1 MRFKRHASAAFLLL
15 IAVVLLAP
23 KPFEVSASP
32 FEFATRYYEFDR
44 KRLRWLWW
52 PAILYLF
59 WGMAHVCDIY
69 FVSSI
74 EVFSKKFKIPDD
86 VAGATLMALGC
97 NGPELSLNTIA
108 IFQPSNIGV
117 GAVIGGEVFNVLV
130 IIGTALLATPEE
142 YMPLRVG
149 QYSFWRDVIFYAI
162 SVLLLY
168 HALYDRVID
177 VWNVAFLLSG
187 GLAYVLTVVFSGKF
201 RNFFRQKK
209 RQLHHHRQRSKDTE
223 SGVYSMTSECSDSP
237 VGAGGTVYYRMS
249 PMLNPRTNQP
259 DPQKVL
265 YWNQASQSADPFSG
279 SVLQIRTEMR
289 NRLMDRAARSDWR
302 YVVLLESALVVST
315 LIDPRTYGSDMSR
328 CASGMVFQS
337 KDTET
342 GWHHG
347 GLINKPRQFP
357 ARANTDSPSA
367 STQNL
372 VSKQEHMPSMFRAS
386 PWEVIPLEDII
397 WMERPLADRTRF
409 NVHVHMHNSDL
420 AQLMPVVLLEFI
432 ATKEEIVE
440 AWSQALKEG
449 ILHHRTQAAV
459 GPPHTTAQSVLLKWL
474 EWFQFP
480 IKSFTELTIP
490 DVSREDSEHLYAW
503 AFVLSMVWLA
513 LFAYLVVGACDGIH
527 QDFGISTSVLGYTVA
542 AAGTSFPNVFSG
554 ICVARQ
560 GKTTMAVANA
570 LGANVQNVFLALAIP
585 WAIQCAINR
594 GSFHLPFTG
603 LESAVVE
610 IYARYPRSPD
620 LCLLLGGGTDSRY
633 SALPCVALLLQV
645 RLATLSLSGG
655 TSCARQ

>member
-130 IIGTALLATPEE
+130 IIGTAKE

-162 SVLLLY
+162 SVL
-168 HALYDRVID
+168 
-177 VWNVAFLLSG
+177 
-187 GLAYVLTVVFSGKF
+187 
-201 RNFFRQKK
+201 
-209 RQLHHHRQRSKDTE
+209 SKDTE

-315 LIDPRTYGSDMSR
+315 LIDPRR
-328 CASGMVFQS
+328 PV
-337 KDTET
+337 ET
-342 GWHHG
+342 
-347 GLINKPRQFP
+347 Q
-357 ARANTDSPSA
+357 
-367 STQNL
+367 
-372 VSKQEHMPSMFRAS
+372 
-386 PWEVIPLEDII
+386 
-397 WMERPLADRTRF
+397 
-409 NVHVHMHNSDL
+409 
-420 AQLMPVVLLEFI
+420 
-432 ATKEEIVE
+432 
-440 AWSQALKEG
+440 
-449 ILHHRTQAAV
+449 
-459 GPPHTTAQSVLLKWL
+459 
-474 EWFQFP
+474 
-480 IKSFTELTIP
+480 
-490 DVSREDSEHLYAW
+490 
-503 AFVLSMVWLA
+503 
-513 LFAYLVVGACDGIH
+513 
-527 QDFGISTSVLGYTVA
+527 
-542 AAGTSFPNVFSG
+542 
-554 ICVARQ
+554 
-560 GKTTMAVANA
+560 
-570 LGANVQNVFLALAIP
+570 
-585 WAIQCAINR
+585 
-594 GSFHLPFTG
+594 
-603 LESAVVE
+603 
-610 IYARYPRSPD
+610 
-620 LCLLLGGGTDSRY
+620 
-633 SALPCVALLLQV
+633 
-645 RLATLSLSGG
+645 
-655 TSCARQ
+655 